1 MDLSLLCTLKTPWM
15 NSNLSILFIDDS
27 HLFIH
32 RIKQLLTERYD
43 CLSIASAGC
52 FEEGLLMYNKKTPHL
67 IFLDINLPDR
77 SGIDLL
83 VNIRKMNRHVK
94 IVMLTN
100 NDPDEYAEICLR
112 LGADH
117 YLEKASGFDSIAVIT
132 EEALKV
138 L

>member
-1 MDLSLLCTLKTPWM
+1 M
-15 NSNLSILFIDDS
+15 NSNLCILLIDDS
-27 HLFIH
+27 SLFIH
-32 RIKQLLTERYD
+32 RIKKLLTDRYD
-43 CLSIASAGC
+43 SLSIAVAGC
-52 FEEGLLMYNKKTPHL
+52 FEEGLLMYARKTPHL

-100 NDPDEYAEICLR
+100 NDPAEYLDICMR
-112 LGADH
+112 LGANY
-117 YLEKASGFDSIAVIT
+117 YLEKTSDVELIT
-132 EEALKV
+132 GITDEALKA